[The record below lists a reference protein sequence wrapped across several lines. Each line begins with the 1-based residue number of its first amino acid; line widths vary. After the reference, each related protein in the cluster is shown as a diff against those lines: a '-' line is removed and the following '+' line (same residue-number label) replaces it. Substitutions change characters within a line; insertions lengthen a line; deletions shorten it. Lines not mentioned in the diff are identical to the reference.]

1 MSTSAPP
8 TAPARGGASVTVQPS
23 AVPSQRSY
31 ARNVMSVRIASAL
44 VPAGGE
50 STTENVDA
58 LDDAFETA
66 LATDAR

>member
-31 ARNVMSVRIASAL
+31 RERDVGEIAGA